1 MSRCCIQLLPHYY
14 WHCYQVID
22 TKSYTSL
29 LKSNFISCLYMTLY
43 TPSLLSILWAFQNLP
58 RRKDFFLLFCKFSSY
73 SIIMLIIQNSCL
85 ANSYFSK
92 KIEGKEP
99 AMGTVVNIRNN
110 EELNFIVNSLWIPT
124 DRKIRLKR
132 TVWFSL

>member
-1 MSRCCIQLLPHYY
+1 MSRCCIQLLPHY